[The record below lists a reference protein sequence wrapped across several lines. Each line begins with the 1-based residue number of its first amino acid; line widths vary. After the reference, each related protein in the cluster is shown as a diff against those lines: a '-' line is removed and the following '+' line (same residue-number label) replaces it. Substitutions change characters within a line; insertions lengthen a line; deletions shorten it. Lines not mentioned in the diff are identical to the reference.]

1 MKMKQLTKY
10 FLTLLLPL
18 VFAAFSLPTV
28 HAEAIPS
35 NVPQETLK
43 VHVIIDQP
51 DLFWNYSFLTKDAD
65 LGKPETVKLV
75 WGTGESHRQEK
86 TEVIVSQGKK
96 SGQLSITADRGAL
109 VNLQIVVCDAH
120 NTKYGSM
127 SFQVRNNGQTQDITV
142 APPDSSEPKI
152 DLGSNVQ

>member
-1 MKMKQLTKY
+1 MKQLTKY
-10 FLTLLLPL
+10 FFALLLPL
-18 VFAAFSLPTV
+18 VFATFSLPTV
-28 HAEAIPS
+28 HAENSPA

-65 LGKPETVKLV
+65 LGKPAAVKLV

-86 TEVIVSQGKK
+86 SDVIVSQGKK
-96 SGQLSITADRGAL
+96 AGQLSITADKGSL
-109 VNLQIVVCDAH
+109 VNLQIVVCDAN

-152 DLGSNVQ
+152 DLGRNVQ